1 MSEDVPTGKVP
12 QKRAIDMGIESIVE
26 IDTDG
31 TWLSDGIISIG
42 GEIDDRPQFI

>member
-1 MSEDVPTGKVP
+1 MSEDVPTGRVP
-12 QKRAIDMGIESIVE
+12 QKWAIEMGIEGIVE